1 MILPDYLD
9 RRQTEDDP
17 HEQKLSRDG
26 LQNFLIALILILGAS
41 LLFGVVWAPAR
52 AKDLFGP
59 ADPSLNILQ
68 RSRSALALLSAKE
81 ELLNGRPLGGKSGKF
96 AIAED
101 ESVRSICLRLKT
113 EGYVASA
120 EAVCTF

>member
-1 MILPDYLD
+1 M
-9 RRQTEDDP
+9 
-17 HEQKLSRDG
+17 SRNYHG
-26 LQNFLIALILILGAS
+26 TGFKNFLIALILILGAA

-113 EGYVASA
+113 EGYVPSA
-120 EAVCTF
+120 EAVCAF